1 MQIYV
6 NSIYV
11 FGMAILFY
19 FIFLLKTRFSK
30 KREKSLTC
38 LGFAIGCFKK

>member
-11 FGMAILFY
+11 FGMAIYFILFY
-19 FIFLLKTRFSK
+19 F
-30 KREKSLTC
+30 
-38 LGFAIGCFKK
+38 FAKNQVF